1 MGRKFMRAAL
11 LATALT
17 FAATAALADDSV
29 LASRFGNTTITKDA
43 NGTEN
48 HIYYAAD
55 HTYTGKQG
63 TMSFK
68 GTWKIDGGTICLTSN
83 PPIPN
88 TPNPTCAPVSAHA
101 VGDTWSAGPYTVS
114 LVAGIQ

>member
-1 MGRKFMRAAL
+1 MRTIL
-11 LATALT
+11 LATA
-17 FAATAALADDSV
+17 FAFSATAAIADDSV
-29 LASRFGNTTITKDA
+29 LASRFGNTTITKDT

-55 HTYTGKQG
+55 HTFTGKQG
-63 TMSFK
+63 GNGFK
-68 GTWKIDGGTICLTSN
+68 GTWKIDGGTICLTAD

-88 TPNPTCAPVSAHA
+88 TPNPACVPVSAHA
-101 VGDTWSAGPYTVS
+101 VGDTWTAGPFTVS

>member
-1 MGRKFMRAAL
+1 MRVVL

-17 FAATAALADDSV
+17 FAATAAFGDDSV

-55 HTYTGKQG
+55 HTFTGKQG
-63 TMSFK
+63 NNGFK
-68 GTWKIDGGTICLTSN
+68 GTWKIDGGTICLTSD
-83 PPIPN
+83 PAIPN
-88 TPNPTCAPVSAHA
+88 TPNPACAPVSAHK
-101 VGDTWSAGPYTVS
+101 VGDTWTAGPFTVS